1 MSQRDLPKGDI
12 PLLVLA
18 TLAEGAHHGYAIAR
32 AVENISRDAI
42 TLREGT
48 LYPALRQLEADGMV
62 EGNWEIQER
71 GPARKVY
78 TLTEKGRT
86 ELARRTRDWQEYS
99 NFMTAILGGTQ
110 REEQPA

>member
-1 MSQRDLPKGDI
+1 MTQRDLPKGDI

-18 TLAEGAHHGYAIAR
+18 TLADGARHGYAIAR
-32 AVENISRDAI
+32 AVEALSRDAI

-48 LYPALRQLEADGMV
+48 LYPALRLLESDGMIT
-62 EGNWEIQER
+62 GDWEIQER

-78 TLTEKGRT
+78 SLTEKGRT

-99 NFMTAILGGTQ
+99 AFMTAILGGTQ